1 MFMKKALMICSVALI
16 VWGCTNSTESK
27 DGQAADTTK
36 TGQSKMTDNK
46 LLDMAYS
53 LDRPYSNW
61 QTGDPQHAANVMKG
75 LKAFENGDINTA
87 IESFGDSIRV
97 GFDYYQAKLS
107 KDSLKASLTQQ
118 RAMYG
123 SIKIKMDDW
132 ESVISA
138 DKKEEWVTLWYHQY
152 QTDKKGNTDSLGV
165 VDDLKIMN
173 GKIVVLDEK
182 IQHLGPPKK

>member
-1 MFMKKALMICSVALI
+1 MKKLLVICAAATLA
-16 VWGCTNSTESK
+16 WGCTNNAESTDAK
-27 DGQAADTTK
+27 AGDTTK
-36 TGQSKMTDNK
+36 MGESKMADVK
-46 LLDMAYS
+46 LPEMAYS

-75 LKAFENGDINTA
+75 LKAFENGDINSC
-87 IESFGDSIRV
+87 IESFGDSVRV

-107 KDSLKASLTQQ
+107 KDSLKTTLAHQ
-118 RAMYG
+118 RAMYK

-152 QTDKKGNTDSLGV
+152 QTDTKGNTDSLGV

-182 IQHLGPPKK
+182 MQHLGPPKK

>member
-1 MFMKKALMICSVALI
+1 MKKLLIICAATML
-16 VWGCTNSTESK
+16 VWGCTNSAESK
-27 DGQAADTTK
+27 DGGAADTTK
-36 TGQSKMTDNK
+36 MAATKPGDAK
-46 LLDMAYS
+46 LPEMAFP
-53 LDRPYSNW
+53 LDRPYANW

-75 LKAFENGDINTA
+75 LKAFESGDINSCMD
-87 IESFGDSIRV
+87 SFGDSVRV

-107 KDSLKASLTQQ
+107 KDSLKSTLTHQ
-118 RAMYG
+118 RAMYS
-123 SIKIKMDDW
+123 SIKVKMDDW

-138 DKKEEWVTLWYHQY
+138 DKKDEWVTLWYHQY